1 MRHRWKETLVLEEEE
16 DHFALYIT
24 LMRADAHLC
33 MLRGIHS
40 I

>member
-1 MRHRWKETLVLEEEE
+1 MRHRWKETLVLEEEV
-16 DHFALYIT
+16 HFALYIT